1 MDQGQVQL
9 SKSEPPIKLIDKKE
23 KLTDVTKNEQKV
35 NINKIGRK
43 KVIVQ
48 VMIE

>member
-9 SKSEPPIKLIDKKE
+9 IISEPIIKLMEKK
-23 KLTDVTKNEQKV
+23 KKPPVVTKNEQKV
-35 NINKIGRK
+35 NKNKIGRK

-48 VMIE
+48 LIIE